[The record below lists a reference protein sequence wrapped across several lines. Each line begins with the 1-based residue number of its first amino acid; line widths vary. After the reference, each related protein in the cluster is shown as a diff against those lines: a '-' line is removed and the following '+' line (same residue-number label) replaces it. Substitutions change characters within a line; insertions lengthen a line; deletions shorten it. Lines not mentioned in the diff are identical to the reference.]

1 MHKAAVC
8 VCVCLRVCANVRVCI
23 FVFMCVCEPV
33 RLCGCVSVCPRVRVG
48 GRRWPVVSGMLRRSG
63 VSSAGR
69 CICCVSESISKLTN
83 AGKQHIV

>member
-8 VCVCLRVCANVRVCI
+8 VSARVRKCACVCI
-23 FVFMCVCEPV
+23 FVFMCACVPV
-33 RLCGCVSVCPRVRVG
+33 RLCGCMSVCPRVRVG

-63 VSSAGR
+63 VTSAGR
-69 CICCVSESISKLTN
+69 CICCVSVSISKLTN